1 MKKRDD
7 VLVGLVIAVAI
18 IVAIIGSLWLAR
30 GGLSKGYPLY
40 AKFPWSAGLKQGQP
54 VLLGGVNIGYVDEVD
69 LRPNGTVLTTFRVGK
84 EYHVPQGTTATVVAN
99 GIFGDMA
106 IALTPKGPN
115 PVSIP
120 PGDTVP
126 VGPSGP
132 GIAQLTAKADSV
144 ATSVNA
150 ITTALQKELVTSG
163 GAADLRKSIAT
174 SNVLL
179 LNMNRL
185 VSQFAGI
192 AAEQN
197 RQLTLTQISLRRAT
211 SGVDSAKVD
220 STVKNFREASANMAL
235 LSADLRQTSLKLDSI
250 IAKVSDGTGTVGKA
264 LNDPG
269 AYNDIRASIQHMDSL
284 MVDLKKNPKR
294 YINLKIF

>member
-7 VLVGLVIAVAI
+7 VLVGLVMAVAI
-18 IVAIIGSLWLAR
+18 VIAILGSLWLAR

-54 VLLGGVNIGYVDEVD
+54 VLLGGVNVGYVDEVD
-69 LRPNGTVLTTFRVGK
+69 LRPDGTVLTTFRVGK
-84 EYHVPQGTTATVVAN
+84 EYHVPKGTTATVVAN

-132 GIAQLTAKADSV
+132 GIAQLTSKADSV

-163 GAADLRKSIAT
+163 GVADLRKSLAT

-185 VSQFAGI
+185 VSQFASI

-197 RQLTLTQISLRRAT
+197 RQLTLTQASLRRAA
-211 SGVDSAKVD
+211 SGIDSAKID
-220 STVKNFREASANMAL
+220 STLANFRTTSANMTAL
-235 LSADLRQTSLKLDSI
+235 TEDFKLTAAKLDSVV
-250 IAKVSDGTGTVGKA
+250 AKANSGTGSVGLA

-269 AYNDIRASIQHMDSL
+269 AYNDVRQLIQHMDSI
-284 MVDLKKNPKR
+284 MVDLKKNPKK
-294 YINLKIF
+294 YINLSIF

>member
-69 LRPNGTVLTTFRVGK
+69 LRPDGIVLTTFRVGK
-84 EYHVPQGTTATVVAN
+84 QYHVPKGTTATVVAN

-106 IALTPKGPN
+106 IALTPKAPN
-115 PVSIP
+115 AESIP

-150 ITTALQKELVTSG
+150 ITTALQKELVASG
-163 GAADLRKSIAT
+163 GVTDLRRSLAS
-174 SNVLL
+174 SNQLI

-185 VSQFAGI
+185 VSQFAVI

-197 RQLTLTQISLRRAT
+197 RQLTLTQASLRRAT

-220 STVKNFREASANMAL
+220 STVKNFREASANMAA

-250 IAKVSDGTGTVGKA
+250 VAKVSDGTGTIGKA

-269 AYNDIRASIQHMDSL
+269 AYNDIRALIQHMDSL
-284 MVDLKKNPKR
+284 MVDVKKNPKR
-294 YINLKIF
+294 YINIRVF